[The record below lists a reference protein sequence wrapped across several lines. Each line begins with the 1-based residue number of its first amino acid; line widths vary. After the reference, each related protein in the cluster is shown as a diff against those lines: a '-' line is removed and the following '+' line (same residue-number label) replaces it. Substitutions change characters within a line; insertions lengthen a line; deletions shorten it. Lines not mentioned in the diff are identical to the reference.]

1 MPVATSTATTTI
13 IFIEIDILMKGAQKR
28 ERERER
34 ERERTYFQSVRSDK
48 NIEKDVDRKKFIT
61 TKTSTFEKN

>member
-34 ERERTYFQSVRSDK
+34 ERTYFQSVSSDK